1 MTTATGGTAAVR
13 PPLPPHTVMTYRL
26 TTQDAVA
33 WERRDPVARKR
44 NRVAIGGAIFGGM
57 GLLSVTARHLPVWL
71 SNLHS
76 NALAVLI
83 LCMPLGLVLF
93 MQRRDLMQ
101 RAQARVPAPVDV
113 TLEIWDRRL
122 SEHRADRGE
131 ALVLG
136 AQAVREVIETDAHIF
151 LTARNGTV
159 IVPAAAFADARTKD
173 DFAGHWEKVAG

>member
-1 MTTATGGTAAVR
+1 MTTATGGMAAVR

-26 TTQDAVA
+26 TPQDALA

-44 NRVAIGGAIFGGM
+44 NRVAIGGALFGGA
-57 GLLSVTARHLPVWL
+57 GLLSVTARHLPAWL

-83 LCMPLGLVLF
+83 LCLPLGLVLL
-93 MQRRDLMQ
+93 MQRRDLVQ
-101 RAQARVPAPVDV
+101 RARQRVPAPVDV
-113 TLEIWDRRL
+113 RLEVWDRRI
-122 SEHRADRGE
+122 SEHRADRGD

-136 AQAVREVIETDAHIF
+136 AQAMREVIETDGHIF

-159 IVPAAAFADARTKD
+159 IVPAGAFGDARAKD
-173 DFAGHWEKVAG
+173 EFAGHWEKVAG